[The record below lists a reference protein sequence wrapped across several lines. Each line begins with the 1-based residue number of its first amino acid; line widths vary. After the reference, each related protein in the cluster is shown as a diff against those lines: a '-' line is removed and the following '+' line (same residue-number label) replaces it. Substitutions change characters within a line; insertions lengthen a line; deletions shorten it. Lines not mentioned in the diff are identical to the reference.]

1 MNEYFVK
8 VKTNEKVN
16 KEYVVARIRIG
27 LQKTSNES
35 IIKKESGFDGIEA
48 YMYLGVRS
56 GGINCTVKVTDYAL
70 QMAEL
75 TEEEAWEQAER
86 NTFEDVKFIEL
97 DQFVHDEYGIEGE
110 EDEDDR
116 AYILTNT
123 DNYLG
128 ASAVLNKW
136 IIMKFAREHHTKK
149 ILVLPSSIHEVI
161 IKAYR
166 DDDIE
171 IYSKMVRE
179 VNRVVV
185 AEEEQLADR
194 AYMIEI

>member
-1 MNEYFVK
+1 M
-8 VKTNEKVN
+8 
-16 KEYVVARIRIG
+16 
-27 LQKTSNES
+27 
-35 IIKKESGFDGIEA
+35 
-48 YMYLGVRS
+48 
-56 GGINCTVKVTDYAL
+56 
-70 QMAEL
+70 
-75 TEEEAWEQAER
+75 
-86 NTFEDVKFIEL
+86 KFIEL

-128 ASAVLNKW
+128 ASTVLNKW

-149 ILVLPSSIHEVI
+149 VLVLPSSIHEVI

>member
-1 MNEYFVK
+1 MNEYFVR

-16 KEYVVARIRIG
+16 KEYVVARIHIG

-56 GGINCTVKVTDYAL
+56 GGINCIVKVTDYAL

-75 TEEEAWEQAER
+75 TEEEAWKQAER

-128 ASAVLNKW
+128 ASTVLNKW

-149 ILVLPSSIHEVI
+149 VLVLPSSIHEVI

-171 IYSKMVRE
+171 IYSKMLRE

-194 AYMIEI
+194 AYIIEI

>member
-1 MNEYFVK
+1 MNEYFVR

-16 KEYVVARIRIG
+16 KEYVVAHIHIG

-48 YMYLGVRS
+48 YMYLGVRL

-75 TEEEAWEQAER
+75 TEEEAWKQAER

-171 IYSKMVRE
+171 ICSKMVRE

>member
-48 YMYLGVRS
+48 YMYLGVRL

-128 ASAVLNKW
+128 ASTVLNKW

-149 ILVLPSSIHEVI
+149 VLVLPSSIHEVI